1 MGSTKGK
8 KEMTISNHAGLRF
21 HERYPDVDRESFERL
36 VAEGAFEFKRRQTR
50 TRTVCC
56 AVVGGADVYFIYSR
70 PEKKVVTMLSPEQ
83 AAEWL

>member
-1 MGSTKGK
+1 
-8 KEMTISNHAGLRF
+8 MTLNNHAGMRF
-21 HERYPDVDRESFERL
+21 GERYPEVNREELERL
-36 VAEGAFEFKRRQTR
+36 VAAGTFEFKRRQTR

-70 PEKKVVTMLSPEQ
+70 AEKKVVTVLTPEQ